1 VTFIIS
7 NNSHSFV
14 ATPSSGVSPS
24 SLVGTPVMA
33 QALSPAA
40 EPSKK
45 QLFKENHGL
54 NLNFLLDTTVAEEGS
69 LPAPVE
75 TSAGLGTSKTM
86 VGQKPSPHDAA
97 HTYDLIG
104 AEESALD
111 QRKDVDV
118 EVDGVGATNLGQ
130 QLRLGLHSLIQF
142 LQHYLMYGLL

>member
-1 VTFIIS
+1 MTFIIS

-75 TSAGLGTSKTM
+75 TSAGTSKTM
-86 VGQKPSPHDAA
+86 VGQKPSPHDTA

-104 AEESALD
+104 AKESALD

-130 QLRLGLHSLIQF
+130 QCLGLHSLIQF